1 MGGRRGGGH
10 EGPVTAGPR
19 LDRSKGI
26 GSYRGVV
33 APKQFPSSELF
44 SELHAHHMQRARG
57 RERER
62 EEGEAERRGGGHR
75 ERERER
81 EREGATARNRAPRR
95 YAEEQGSV
103 RAQKEGGCKVCV
115 CLCVRACVRVECACV
130 VQQGRPSCSTQDR

>member
-62 EEGEAERRGGGHR
+62 EEGEAERRGGGR
-75 ERERER
+75 YADSDDRG
-81 EREGATARNRAPRR
+81 EGAAADATHSPP
-95 YAEEQGSV
+95 
-103 RAQKEGGCKVCV
+103 
-115 CLCVRACVRVECACV
+115 L
-130 VQQGRPSCSTQDR
+130 